1 MSILHL
7 VRNPDDQRAFA
18 TIEAQA
24 SETDVT
30 VIYLQDAVYREPIPG
45 VRTFVCALDW
55 QARQPQTTCEQVDY
69 DAIIE
74 LIAQH
79 DKVITW

>member
-1 MSILHL
+1 MRILHL

-24 SETDVT
+24 AETEVT

-45 VRTFVCALDW
+45 VRTYVCARDW
-55 QARQPQTTCEQVDY
+55 QARRPKTACEQVDY
-69 DAIIE
+69 DQIIE
-74 LIAQH
+74 LIARH

>member
-7 VRNPDDQRAFA
+7 VRDPDDQRAFA

-24 SETDVT
+24 AATDVT
-30 VIYLQDAVYREPIPG
+30 VIYLQDAVYRDPVPG
-45 VRTFVCALDW
+45 VRTLACARDW
-55 QARQPQTTCEQVDY
+55 QARQPKTTCEQIDY
-69 DAIIE
+69 DEIIE

-79 DKVITW
+79 DRVITW